1 VEGWEA
7 LDKVGRLFNLMVVK
21 DRWGRPVLLFKNLWS
36 LEQVQTDHP
45 KLQLSAIAPF
55 LEMEQK

>member
-1 VEGWEA
+1 
-7 LDKVGRLFNLMVVK
+7 MVVK